1 VNPAA
6 TRSRHGTTIRAYPRN
21 DGSTSRGN
29 TTPREQAMGRRAP
42 EENAFLSSL
51 RPNINGRT
59 AGRVYSNRAS
69 SAPRERQPNWQES
82 HDRQAY
88 TKANRAWAGSDEAHK
103 FNSNRTASAHFADSL
118 RDWPRATDVAKKT
131 PPNWRVSAADTFGGR
146 DLFGTSADDLSLNNA
161 EDWKHSNKIRAD
173 ELFHAGLRGV
183 DKNASWQGQ
192 DVGYDDQGRPK
203 KQQAK
208 RNDKDVKNL
217 TVGNVGDSII
227 RQPENMF
234 GPWQNMV
241 RSDEYYHATL
251 RDFNAMDRKEYL
263 ERRRRHLKLP
273 AQAKELSTQQKTAAR
288 RAFANLCVAFDP
300 AEAQRLTEALGHHS
314 PAVDKK
320 LETIV
325 GKLDQDGAKGKEQLR
340 QHARQHHDFAL

>member
-1 VNPAA
+1 
-6 TRSRHGTTIRAYPRN
+6 
-21 DGSTSRGN
+21 
-29 TTPREQAMGRRAP
+29 MGRRAP

-241 RSDEYYHATL
+241 RHL
-251 RDFNAMDRKEYL
+251 RAAPPTYCLRAAP
-263 ERRRRHLKLP
+263 P
-273 AQAKELSTQQKTAAR
+273 ACSHCL
-288 RAFANLCVAFDP
+288 
-300 AEAQRLTEALGHHS
+300 AEAGASHLSHTHFIQSPTPCPDTSHAAPYPLSSHLSYIPLLLPDSQTVLTRLASLCCMRSHTHLHRTLNLGRFVQTNTTTPPCATS
-314 PAVDKK
+314 TPWTGRSTSNAAAV
-320 LETIV
+320 TSSF
-325 GKLDQDGAKGKEQLR
+325 LR
-340 QHARQHHDFAL
+340 R